1 VHEFV
6 DGPTF
11 RVREKPVRIASRFNV
26 GGRVTTT
33 PQGSQTAS
41 VYELAFDYG
50 DYFTG
55 ENLGPFD
62 AFEVTGRLNL
72 PEPRPVADFHIVGV
86 LAGGPVGGQT
96 GNWRHVL
103 GVFQHLDYYHPEGTQ
118 YGGQSVGA
126 GLRSRWSLA
135 DNLNL
140 RFSSDLNWMIAGA
153 ASSEFYKERIPRDYD
168 HGTGVGLKL
177 SADVGNSS
185 FAFGRIAYSGHFL
198 HTLDGPSDN
207 HLVHFMDATAYVPL
221 FRGVGIG
228 AAYQWYSRRTNNPAA
243 YYPDVHR
250 SESEVRAY
258 VGVRFN

>member
-1 VHEFV
+1 
-6 DGPTF
+6 
-11 RVREKPVRIASRFNV
+11 
-26 GGRVTTT
+26 
-33 PQGSQTAS
+33 
-41 VYELAFDYG
+41 
-50 DYFTG
+50 
-55 ENLGPFD
+55 
-62 AFEVTGRLNL
+62 
-72 PEPRPVADFHIVGV
+72 
-86 LAGGPVGGQT
+86 
-96 GNWRHVL
+96 
-103 GVFQHLDYYHPEGTQ
+103 
-118 YGGQSVGA
+118 
-126 GLRSRWSLA
+126 
-135 DNLNL
+135 
-140 RFSSDLNWMIAGA
+140 MIAGA
-153 ASSEFYKERIPRDYD
+153 ASSEFYSERIPRDYD